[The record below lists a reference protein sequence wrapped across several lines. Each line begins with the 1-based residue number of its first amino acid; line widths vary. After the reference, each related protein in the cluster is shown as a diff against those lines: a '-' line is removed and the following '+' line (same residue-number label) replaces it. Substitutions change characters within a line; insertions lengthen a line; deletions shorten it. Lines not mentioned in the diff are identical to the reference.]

1 MRGPASFITGIVI
14 GLAASAALFFVFKI
28 SGGNG
33 SSSSNDLHTSADTL
47 IDKRVP
53 EKNARTKRT
62 ALRNN
67 SNFNAA
73 EIDADETTSADTSL
87 ADTAAMVTDEVIVRR
102 DEMIKSV
109 SIEFSAKA
117 THSDSLIS
125 IFLEESSTGRASV
138 NLEFWRSP
146 VNFRGFK
153 FIRNTVVAFGLD
165 AEEPATAA
173 LYNGELY
180 VKNGSNVYR
189 MYPTARFKPLQLITD
204 GALLKSV
211 KL

>member
-14 GLAASAALFFVFKI
+14 GLAASAALFFVFKM

-33 SSSSNDLHTSADTL
+33 SSTGDDFHPAADTL
-47 IDKRVP
+47 IDKRLP
-53 EKNARTKRT
+53 EKNAKTKRT
-62 ALRNN
+62 TVRSN
-67 SNFNAA
+67 SNFNTV
-73 EIDADETTSADTSL
+73 EFDSEETISADSSL
-87 ADTAAMVTDEVIVRR
+87 SDTAATDAEEVIVRR
-102 DEMIKSV
+102 DEMIKLV
-109 SIEFSAKA
+109 SIELASKSSQ
-117 THSDSLIS
+117 SDSLVS
-125 IFLEESSTGRASV
+125 IFLEESASGRAEV
-138 NLEFWRSP
+138 NVEFWRSP

-180 VKNGSNVYR
+180 IKSGSNVYR

-204 GALLKSV
+204 GTLLKSV

>member
-14 GLAASAALFFVFKI
+14 GLAASAALFYLFKR
-28 SGGNG
+28 SGGDGN
-33 SSSSNDLHTSADTL
+33 SVSDDSLLKADTL
-47 IDKRVP
+47 IDKRLLD
-53 EKNARTKRT
+53 KRPT
-62 ALRNN
+62 GKQIKVRNN

-73 EIDADETTSADTSL
+73 EYNSEETLISDSSV
-87 ADTAAMVTDEVIVRR
+87 ADTAAMVTDEVFVRR

-109 SIEFSAKA
+109 SIELSSLQ
-117 THSDSLIS
+117 TNSDSLIA

-138 NLEFWRSP
+138 NIEFWRSP

-165 AEEPATAA
+165 TEEPATAA

-180 VKNGSNVYR
+180 IKSGTVVYR
-189 MYPTARFKPLQLITD
+189 MYPTARFKPLQQITD
-204 GALLKSV
+204 GALLKSI